1 MAFERVGIFGVGLLG
16 GSVGL
21 GLRERFLAREV
32 VAYDPDPT
40 ALEAARA
47 LGVADRVEPQLGP
60 WIAELDLGVLAAPVG
75 ALEALGR
82 AVAEHASPRTLW
94 TDVGSVKAPVVRAL
108 EPLLPRFV
116 GGHPMAGSERAGV
129 ENAHAGLLQ
138 NAAWILTP
146 SKRTAA
152 ADLKAVEELVG
163 QLGAYPLLVSPE
175 LHDRLVARVSHL
187 PYLLAVALNHV
198 VDEDPNRETL
208 MFLAAGGFRD
218 LTRVASGSPRM
229 SRDMVV
235 ANREAV
241 REAARDLRRTLD
253 ELMALLDEPDAF
265 LEKAAEAKRI
275 RDSLPVVRRSL
286 LPVQH
291 DLVVAVPDRPG
302 ELARITTAL
311 GEAGVNIKDIEVLNI
326 RDEGGAIRLGF
337 MSAEEKAA
345 GRKVLEDIGYRTR

>member
-1 MAFERVGIFGVGLLG
+1 VYKRVGIFGMGLLG

-47 LGVADRVEPQLGP
+47 LGAADRIETRLGP
-60 WIAELDLGVLAAPVG
+60 WIADLDLGVLAAPVG
-75 ALEALGR
+75 ALETLGR
-82 AVAEHASPRTLW
+82 AVAGHAAPNTLW
-94 TDVGSVKAPVVRAL
+94 TDVGSVKGPVVEAL

-116 GGHPMAGSERAGV
+116 GSHPMAGSERAGV

-146 SKRTAA
+146 SPRSTA
-152 ADLKAVEELVG
+152 ADLRELEHLVEA
-163 QLGAYPLLVSPE
+163 LGAYPLLVAPE

-187 PYLLAVALNHV
+187 PYLLAVALNRI
-198 VDEDPNRETL
+198 VDADPNRETL

-235 ANREAV
+235 ANRAAL
-241 REAARDLRRTLD
+241 REAAADLKAVLD
-253 ELMALLDEPDAF
+253 ELVSALDHPERLFEYAQG
-265 LEKAAEAKRI
+265 AKRV
-275 RDSLPVVRRSL
+275 RDSLPVVRRTL

-291 DLVVAVPDRPG
+291 DLVIAVPDRPG
-302 ELARITTAL
+302 ELARITSAL
-311 GEAGVNIKDIEVLNI
+311 GAAGVNIKDIEVLNV

-337 MSAEEKAA
+337 VSGEEKRA
-345 GRKVLEDIGYRTR
+345 GREVLEAAGYRTR